1 MAQKY
6 VWYNGAKYEL
16 IGHGFAEAQTGDLFE
31 SIGNLDETK
40 GRLYEITVDGS
51 DIMRFADDKLYW
63 NGYFRKSGTRNLY
76 RKVQDEDEAVTD
88 RYVGIKREDVQGG
101 DFIEYRRDDHEMTDV
116 TIGKYYEVIG
126 LDHKGRPYYIDDV
139 EDEVP
144 TWDYEDWVAWRKVGA
159 GTECE
164 QVEPVSKPLAL
175 TNEDLERLADLVTE
189 RIIARMAGKQ

>member
-16 IGHGFAEAQTGDLFE
+16 IGQGFAEAQTGDLFE

-51 DIMRFADDKLYW
+51 DIMRFTDDKLYW

-76 RKVQDEDEAVTD
+76 RKVQDEDEAVID
-88 RYVGIKREDVQGG
+88 RYVGIKREDVQVG

-126 LDHKGRPYYIDDV
+126 LDSKGRPYYVDDV
-139 EDEVP
+139 KDEVP
-144 TWDYEDWVAWRKVGA
+144 TCDYEDWVAWRKV
-159 GTECE
+159 

-175 TNEDLERLADLVTE
+175 TDEDLERLADLVTE
-189 RIIARMAGKQ
+189 RIIARMVGKQ